1 MIIFDYKSFILKY
14 KLILFLFFS
23 LYTSTTLS
31 QELLPFVENYNK
43 YNYQGDNQ
51 IWNLSQ
57 GKDDAMY
64 FANNHYFLRYDGV
77 KWEKYTLP
85 NKTIIRSVFV
95 DGDKIYTGSYKEF
108 GYWYRENAKM
118 IYVSLS
124 KGLKLFSDTGNEE
137 IWKIVKFNNAIY
149 FQSFNEIYIL
159 DRGKVR
165 LIQLPFQISYCFPV
179 NGELLLASVRE
190 GVYKMKG
197 NSFIKIDEWK
207 LLENN
212 VIHSIENNK
221 DKTYIFTQKNGV
233 FVSTSSGLKV
243 WDNPLNSTLKSSNI
257 NVAKFI
263 NDDKLIIGTA
273 SEGVY
278 SIDLINNTFL
288 NINRNNVLMNNSVL
302 SIAFDKENNLWLG
315 LDNGIAHIEINSS
328 VSIFSDNSGA
338 LGSVYSVVTTEKGYL
353 MASNHGVFK
362 YEDKK
367 LSLIPNSIG
376 QTWNITKI
384 KDKYIIGHNEGTFLY
399 NTATLTKI
407 NSINGGW
414 NLVKSNLNNNYLQGS
429 YSGIHIYK
437 DSEDFSNSIQINN
450 FYKPIKYVAQNRVNE
465 IWAADN
471 YRGLYRVVFDEN
483 FKTTEIVNIAQQNK
497 IANDFGVKIFEFRN
511 EILFFIDNTW
521 YTYNS
526 ISNLL
531 EKNALFNANF
541 KNISDIVTIDENNFI
556 VLKSGLLYIIHSE
569 GQRFIW
575 NLVQEKYFMFFIG
588 GFFLKPNLF

>member
-278 SIDLINNTFL
+278 SIDIINNTFL

-362 YEDKK
+362 YE
-367 LSLIPNSIG
+367 N
-376 QTWNITKI
+376 
-384 KDKYIIGHNEGTFLY
+384 
-399 NTATLTKI
+399 
-407 NSINGGW
+407 
-414 NLVKSNLNNNYLQGS
+414 
-429 YSGIHIYK
+429 
-437 DSEDFSNSIQINN
+437 
-450 FYKPIKYVAQNRVNE
+450 
-465 IWAADN
+465 
-471 YRGLYRVVFDEN
+471 
-483 FKTTEIVNIAQQNK
+483 
-497 IANDFGVKIFEFRN
+497 
-511 EILFFIDNTW
+511 
-521 YTYNS
+521 
-526 ISNLL
+526 
-531 EKNALFNANF
+531 
-541 KNISDIVTIDENNFI
+541 
-556 VLKSGLLYIIHSE
+556 
-569 GQRFIW
+569 
-575 NLVQEKYFMFFIG
+575 
-588 GFFLKPNLF
+588 